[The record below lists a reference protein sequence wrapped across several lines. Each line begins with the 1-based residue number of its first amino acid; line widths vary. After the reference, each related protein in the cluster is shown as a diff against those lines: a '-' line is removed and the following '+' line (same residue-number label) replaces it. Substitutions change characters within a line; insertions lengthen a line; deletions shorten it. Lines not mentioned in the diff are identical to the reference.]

1 MSWDHDTRPDPS
13 PKDEAGSPSPSVD
26 ETPTIEQD
34 RPVAEAPTA
43 EQAWQPP
50 ATPQAPPA
58 QPAWPASPPPLATP
72 PAPPAPAAAPPTA
85 PTVPTLPS
93 APPVAGQPA
102 PPSPWAGYPAAGS
115 HAAPPAQPP
124 VPPYYGGAP
133 TPPPPLPP
141 ASSTAP
147 PRKGGGLRLVAA
159 ALVGALLVL
168 AGFGA
173 RILVEDDKEPTAFR
187 GTTVSTVTQSSV
199 DPDEEPLAAVAAAV
213 SDSIVQ
219 IELSDGLGSGVVFD
233 NEGHVLTNAHVV
245 GSNTSVTVR
254 DADGNAYDG
263 RVIGVDTGTDIAV
276 VAVEGLDL
284 PAAAIATT
292 VPVVGQTAVAVG
304 SPFGLEQTV
313 TAGIVSAVN
322 RPVDNDRNVVVNM
335 IQTDAAINPGNS
347 GGALLNKEGELIG
360 INTAIFSQSGGNDG
374 IGFAI
379 PIAVAAK
386 TANNI
391 IDGQSTAKAGLGLSG
406 PSETPSGDAGAYVQS
421 IVPGGA
427 AERSGLQVGDLIV
440 SVDGFAVRSFEQL
453 RGIISSYSPGDTVT
467 VEVERDGQPVSIEV
481 TLGTLSS
488 STTN

>member
-1 MSWDHDTRPDPS
+1 
-13 PKDEAGSPSPSVD
+13 
-26 ETPTIEQD
+26 
-34 RPVAEAPTA
+34 
-43 EQAWQPP
+43 
-50 ATPQAPPA
+50 
-58 QPAWPASPPPLATP
+58 
-72 PAPPAPAAAPPTA
+72 
-85 PTVPTLPS
+85 
-93 APPVAGQPA
+93 
-102 PPSPWAGYPAAGS
+102 
-115 HAAPPAQPP
+115 
-124 VPPYYGGAP
+124 
-133 TPPPPLPP
+133 
-141 ASSTAP
+141 
-147 PRKGGGLRLVAA
+147 
-159 ALVGALLVL
+159 
-168 AGFGA
+168 
-173 RILVEDDKEPTAFR
+173 
-187 GTTVSTVTQSSV
+187 
-199 DPDEEPLAAVAAAV
+199 V